1 VLSVFALFLN
11 LAKSSYDYGTIEF
24 VSTLTIAYMAVCAFY
39 TVFKIRVF
47 NFYYLARGHQ
57 TDEYSLIFS
66 GM

>member
-1 VLSVFALFLN
+1 VLSVFAVFIN
-11 LAKSSYDYGTIEF
+11 LAKESYDYVTIEL
-24 VSTLTIAYMAVCAFY
+24 VATLTIAYMAACAFY